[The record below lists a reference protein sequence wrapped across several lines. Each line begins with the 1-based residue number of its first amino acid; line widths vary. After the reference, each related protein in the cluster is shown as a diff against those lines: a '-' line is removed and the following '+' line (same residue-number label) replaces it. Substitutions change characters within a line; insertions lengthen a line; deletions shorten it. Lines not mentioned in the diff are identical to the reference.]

1 MHRRLWGL
9 LALLCL
15 CCVFYM
21 VWGVHAPWSFVLPF
35 RGAKL
40 GALILVGSTV
50 ATASLLFQTI
60 THNRILTPSIMG
72 FDALY
77 LLLLAGAV
85 FWLGGMTVAGASP
98 HLVFLITACALMLAS
113 LALFGPLLRSARG
126 DLLRMVLT
134 GIIFGALF
142 RSLTS
147 FLERMIDPN
156 EFAII
161 QAASFARFTQIETD
175 LLALSAC
182 VSGVVLLRCW
192 WIRHRLDVLALG
204 RDAAIS
210 LGVAPRWLEMEALM
224 LIAVLVSV
232 STALV
237 GPLAFLGL
245 LVLSVARLVT
255 PSEKHAV
262 LIPSAALI
270 AAITLVGGQT
280 IMEHVM
286 NLSTPLVVVI
296 DLLGGA
302 VFLALL
308 MKGSKR

>member
-1 MHRRLWGL
+1 MNRRLWGL
-9 LALLCL
+9 FALLLLSCA
-15 CCVFYM
+15 FYM
-21 VWGVHAPWSFVLPF
+21 LWGVRAPWSFVLPF
-35 RGAKL
+35 RGVKL
-40 GALILVGSTV
+40 GALILVGCTV
-50 ATASLLFQTI
+50 STASLLFQTI
-60 THNRILTPSIMG
+60 TQNRILTPSIMG

-77 LLLLAGAV
+77 LLLLSGAV
-85 FWLGGMTVAGASP
+85 FWLGGMTVAGARP
-98 HLVFLITACALMLAS
+98 QIVFLVTASALIIAS
-113 LALFGPLLRSARG
+113 LLLFGTLMRSVRG

-156 EFAII
+156 EFAVV

-182 VSGVVLLRCW
+182 ISGITLLRCW
-192 WIRHRLDVLALG
+192 AIRHRLDVLALG
-204 RDAAIS
+204 RDTATS
-210 LGVAPRWLEMEALM
+210 LGEPPRRLELEGLI
-224 LIAVLVSV
+224 LIAILVSV

-245 LVLSVARLVT
+245 LVLSLARLVT
-255 PSEKHAV
+255 PSEKHAI
-262 LIPSAALI
+262 LIPSAGLI
-270 AAITLVGGQT
+270 AAITLVGGQAV
-280 IMEHVM
+280 MEHVM
-286 NLSTPLVVVI
+286 ALSTPLVVVI

-308 MKGSKR
+308 LKGSGR

>member
-1 MHRRLWGL
+1 MNRRLWGL
-9 LALLCL
+9 FALLLLSCA
-15 CCVFYM
+15 FYM
-21 VWGVHAPWSFVLPF
+21 LWGVRAPWSFVLPF

-40 GALILVGSTV
+40 GALILVGCTV
-50 ATASLLFQTI
+50 STASLLFQTI
-60 THNRILTPSIMG
+60 TQNRILTPSIMG

-77 LLLLAGAV
+77 LLLLSGAV
-85 FWLGGMTVAGASP
+85 FWLGGMTVAGAP
-98 HLVFLITACALMLAS
+98 PQIVFLVTASALIIAS
-113 LALFGPLLRSARG
+113 LLLFGTLMRSVRG

-156 EFAII
+156 EFAVV

-175 LLALSAC
+175 LLALSAG
-182 VSGVVLLRCW
+182 VSGLALLRCW
-192 WIRHRLDVLALG
+192 VIRHRLDVLALG
-204 RDAAIS
+204 RDTAMS
-210 LGVAPRWLEMEALM
+210 LGEPPRRLELESLI
-224 LIAVLVSV
+224 LIAILVSV

-245 LVLSVARLVT
+245 LVLSLARLIT
-255 PSEKHAV
+255 PSEKHAI
-262 LIPSAALI
+262 LIPSAGLI
-270 AAITLVGGQT
+270 AAITLVGGQAV
-280 IMEHVM
+280 MEHVM
-286 NLSTPLVVVI
+286 ALSTPLVVVI

-308 MKGSKR
+308 LKGSGR